1 MKNDARN
8 ADPMQRAR
16 YHLKALMSLR
26 AIIKTISGDE
36 PLTEATKNAV
46 AQFAREL
53 MVINTKPSAQET
65 LAGIVALCGC
75 VDAESTSVCIVL
87 LVHNIQTD
95 PARSAILLQAIS
107 ELIV

>member
-8 ADPMQRAR
+8 ADPIQRAR
-16 YHLKALMSLR
+16 EHLKALRSLR

-36 PLTEATKNAV
+36 LLTEAFKNAI

-53 MVINTKPSAQET
+53 MVINTKPSAHET
-65 LAGIVALCGC
+65 LAGIVALCEC
-75 VDAESTSVCIVL
+75 ADAESTNVCIVL
-87 LVHNIQTD
+87 LVHNIGTD
-95 PARSAILLQAIS
+95 PTRSAILLQGIA